1 MREHSSVVPKGA
13 SSLTRLDG
21 GARGCGHFRQVI
33 LARLPGHEG
42 PHGSHSGAKVY
53 AVGDLEQESNV
64 RTVGGSSA
72 RSAVR
77 DSQPHSRS
85 PRDTWG
91 PPITGPPSP
100 EEVYPPGTIGDV

>member
-1 MREHSSVVPKGA
+1 MRMRKGRGGEER
-13 SSLTRLDG
+13 TRERTQQRGSQRSKFSYEAGRG

-42 PHGSHSGAKVY
+42 PRGSHSGAKVY

-85 PRDTWG
+85 PSDTWG
-91 PPITGPPSP
+91 PPITGPP
-100 EEVYPPGTIGDV
+100 